1 MKKFDLF
8 VWVVGLLIGYNLMV
22 TNDAISLWSG
32 AEAALVWDQPWA
44 SPLMLRIA
52 AAIFLLLG
60 ALLFVR
66 LAGPLLGARTS
77 LLAVLVAGS
86 SLFVPLLSHSG
97 TVDGPVL
104 VLHSLGLM
112 SLLRYIRQPGWR
124 WQLASISALL
134 ISVILAPLSSTL
146 LFAIYPL
153 MLWRL
158 ADWRAAIRRINPWV
172 MALAALGFSYFVY
185 GGRIA
190 PAAFQVSA
198 YSWWFFVGP
207 LLGFLPYLGF
217 LMAGLRDYSAKMIRG
232 DEFSLVLLGWLVA
245 ALLAGSPAWSMAL
258 AVLVARQLDA
268 YFVPGYPYG
277 NYVKTGALI
286 HLVAAFFLCTG
297 LMMSGLHYFGGA
309 GFRAG
314 LGMSAA
320 YWSLSFIGVIGLFG
334 IRRRYILGG
343 PMLAGT
349 LLISLWWTQ
358 FFPLIERERRANLSV
373 LEHVNQSEISIIY
386 DPKSGFPAVAVY
398 ARDRFPEAKIQVMQ
412 RAAQVPLSGNVL
424 VTAPGQDSL
433 SGWRILSRPDS
444 LKLLHPFTLMA
455 PEQR

>member
-1 MKKFDLF
+1 
-8 VWVVGLLIGYNLMV
+8 
-22 TNDAISLWSG
+22 
-32 AEAALVWDQPWA
+32 
-44 SPLMLRIA
+44 
-52 AAIFLLLG
+52 
-60 ALLFVR
+60 
-66 LAGPLLGARTS
+66 
-77 LLAVLVAGS
+77 
-86 SLFVPLLSHSG
+86 
-97 TVDGPVL
+97 
-104 VLHSLGLM
+104 
-112 SLLRYIRQPGWR
+112 
-124 WQLASISALL
+124 
-134 ISVILAPLSSTL
+134 
-146 LFAIYPL
+146 
-153 MLWRL
+153 
-158 ADWRAAIRRINPWV
+158 
-172 MALAALGFSYFVY
+172 MALAVLGFSYFVY

-217 LMAGLRDYSAKMIRG
+217 LMAGLRDYSSKMIRG
-232 DEFSLVLLGWLVA
+232 DEFSLVLMGWLVA

>member
-1 MKKFDLF
+1 MKKFDIF

-22 TNDAISLWSG
+22 SNDTVSLWSG
-32 AEAALVWDQPWA
+32 SEAALVWDQPWA
-44 SPLMLRIA
+44 TPLILRMA
-52 AAIFLLLG
+52 VAISLLLG
-60 ALLFVR
+60 AFLFVR

-112 SLLRYIRQPGWR
+112 SLLRYVRQPGWR
-124 WQLASISALL
+124 WQLAAISALM
-134 ISVILAPLSSTL
+134 ISATLAPWSSAL
-146 LFAIYPL
+146 LFALYPL

-158 ADWRAAIRRINPWV
+158 AEWRGAIRRINPWV

-190 PAAFQVSA
+190 PAAFQVSS
-198 YSWWFFVGP
+198 YTLWFFIGP

-217 LMAGLRDYSAKMIRG
+217 LMAGLRDYTSKLKRG

-334 IRRRYILGG
+334 FRRMYILGG

-349 LLISLWWTQ
+349 LLVSLWWTQ
-358 FFPLIERERRANLSV
+358 LFPLIEKERRANLSV
-373 LEHVNQSEISIIY
+373 LEHVNQTTISILHA
-386 DPKSGFPAVAVY
+386 PESGFPAVAVY
-398 ARDRFPEAKIQVMQ
+398 ARERFPEANIQVKP
-412 RAAQVPLSGNVL
+412 RTAQVPLSGNIL
-424 VTAPGQDSL
+424 DTAPRQDTL

-444 LKLLHPFTLMA
+444 LKLLQPYTLMV